1 MIRLVFASTGQLVP
15 EHGDGQQKLVFR
27 LPRASVDRGDD
38 LHQQLEEAG
47 ERLQSDD
54 AAGLV
59 AIQYEGEVARKV
71 QLVLELP
78 DAVWDNLA
86 NCADDLLDEDF
97 LPDEEEEDLFDDEDW
112 EDEEEEEEE
121 EED

>member
-15 EHGDGQQKLVFR
+15 ERGSGQHKLVFR
-27 LPRASVDRGDD
+27 LPRASVDRGGD

-54 AAGLV
+54 AAGMV

-97 LPDEEEEDLFDDEDW
+97 LPDEDDDVLDDEEW
-112 EDEEEEEEE
+112 ED
-121 EED
+121 DDDDDDD

>member
-1 MIRLVFASTGQLVP
+1 MMIRLVFASTGHLVP
-15 EHGDGQQKLVFR
+15 ERENGQQKLVFR
-27 LPRASVDRGDD
+27 LPRASVDRGGD
-38 LHQQLEEAG
+38 LHRQLEEAG

-59 AIQYEGEVARKV
+59 AIEYEGEIVRKV

-97 LPDEEEEDLFDDEDW
+97 LPDGDEDFFDDEDW
-112 EDEEEEEEE
+112 EDDE

>member
-15 EHGDGQQKLVFR
+15 EEEDGQQKLVFR
-27 LPRASVDRGDD
+27 LPRASVDRGGE
-38 LHQQLEEAG
+38 LHQQLEELG
-47 ERLQSDD
+47 ERMLVDD
-54 AAGLV
+54 AAGMV
-59 AIQYEGEVARKV
+59 SIYYEGEVARKV

-97 LPDEEEEDLFDDEDW
+97 LPDEDEDLFDDEDW
-112 EDEEEEEEE
+112 ED
-121 EED
+121 DDDDD